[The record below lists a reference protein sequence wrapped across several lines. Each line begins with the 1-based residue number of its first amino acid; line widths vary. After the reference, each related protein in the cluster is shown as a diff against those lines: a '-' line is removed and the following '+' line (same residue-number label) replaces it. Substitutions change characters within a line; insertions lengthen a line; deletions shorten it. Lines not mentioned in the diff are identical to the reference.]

1 MVLCGKWKAR
11 VDFLEMQNHL
21 LSERVKELE
30 KAVSEDKLD
39 LVKEIEKWKDKASKL
54 EFELNV
60 IRNSQGSYYQWYLS
74 ELKQR
79 EQVEERLRRA
89 YKEIEEQSALINKLE
104 NRVKELELLL
114 KNSKEH
120 SERLENQLTSL
131 KASLKEREEAIRVLK
146 EKKRRL
152 EEEID
157 SLKSS
162 ISVKEEDYYTEI
174 VLPPE
179 VSEKV
184 AELVK
189 LIKNDNWLVY
199 MLDMREKLVKNDK
212 EPYKVKGL
220 FGGTITEY
228 RNSGTSSLY
237 ILGKDVQIVTETGNP
252 PEEPDVKELLVVE
265 KEGETLGVLIEGNKI
280 RFGKVPKLAKQDAI
294 FMKHPKVPEPT
305 IEKALVTALI
315 RYYNFYDTDH
325 KLGIFVMEVLPLLKM
340 LGIEPTLPICTW
352 YSTKDKSKNVT
363 FWSLENVYSY
373 YIGALRDPKK
383 HISINGLYFEA
394 GMFHQMLVQEIDFLL
409 RELFSKYPDVLK
421 KVMEKVESKPPSL
434 ETVKLSDFDLSGKR
448 KKETVEGV
456 EEAD

>member
-1 MVLCGKWKAR
+1 MVLCGKWKER
-11 VDFLEMQNHL
+11 VDFLEMQNYL

-30 KAVSEDKLD
+30 KVVSQDKLD

-54 EFELNV
+54 ESELNA
-60 IRNSQGSYYQWYLS
+60 IRNSRGSYYQWYLS

-89 YKEIEEQSALINKLE
+89 YKKIEKQSSLISKLE
-104 NRVKELELLL
+104 DNVKELEMLL

-120 SERLENQLTSL
+120 NKELESKISSLSLELSL
-131 KASLKEREEAIRVLK
+131 KGSYIKTLEE
-146 EKKRRL
+146 EKKKL
-152 EEEID
+152 EEEIN
-157 SLKSS
+157 SLKNSVS
-162 ISVKEEDYYTEI
+162 IKEEDHYTEI

-184 AELVK
+184 TELIE

-199 MLDMREKLVKNDK
+199 MLDMREKFIENDK

-220 FGGTITEY
+220 ISGEVFTRY
-228 RNSGTSSLY
+228 RDSGTSSLY
-237 ILGKDVQIVTETGNP
+237 ILGRDVQIVTEMNKP
-252 PEEPDVKELLVVE
+252 PEKPDVRELIVIE
-265 KEGETLGVLIEGNKI
+265 KEGETLGVLVEGNKI
-280 RFGKVPKLAKQDAI
+280 RFGRVPKLAKQSAI

-325 KLGIFVMEVLPLLKM
+325 KLGIFIMEVFPLLKM
-340 LGIEPTLPICTW
+340 LGIEPTLPIDTW
-352 YSTKDKSKNVT
+352 YSSENKSKNVT
-363 FWSLENVYSY
+363 FWSLERVYSY

-383 HISINGLYFEA
+383 HININGLYFKA
-394 GMFHQMLVQEIDFLL
+394 GMFHQMLVQQIDFFL
-409 RELFSKYPDVLK
+409 RELFSKYPSILK

-434 ETVKLSDFDLSGKR
+434 ETVKLSELNLSGK
-448 KKETVEGV
+448 EEGTGGGGRS
-456 EEAD
+456 

>member
-252 PEEPDVKELLVVE
+252 RRSPMSR
-265 KEGETLGVLIEGNKI
+265 N
-280 RFGKVPKLAKQDAI
+280 
-294 FMKHPKVPEPT
+294 
-305 IEKALVTALI
+305 
-315 RYYNFYDTDH
+315 
-325 KLGIFVMEVLPLLKM
+325 
-340 LGIEPTLPICTW
+340 
-352 YSTKDKSKNVT
+352 S
-363 FWSLENVYSY
+363 
-373 YIGALRDPKK
+373 
-383 HISINGLYFEA
+383 
-394 GMFHQMLVQEIDFLL
+394 
-409 RELFSKYPDVLK
+409 
-421 KVMEKVESKPPSL
+421 
-434 ETVKLSDFDLSGKR
+434 
-448 KKETVEGV
+448 
-456 EEAD
+456 